1 MSTVIVVALSLWLT
15 IEVVSLIRAGLG
27 APHAPSRMRLAVVA
41 VEAVMVV
48 IVTRALVPW
57 NHLTQW
63 IWVVA
68 VAGMVAGLA
77 LAASRWP
84 RLPAVQP
91 GVSTIR
97 TAASGIQLVVLA
109 GIGLLVA
116 STFR

>member
-1 MSTVIVVALSLWLT
+1 MTTVIVVALSLWLI
-15 IEVVSLIRAGLG
+15 IEVVSVISAGLG

-41 VEAVMVV
+41 AEAVMVV
-48 IVTRALVPW
+48 VVTRALVPW

-68 VAGMVAGLA
+68 VAGATVGVA
-77 LAASRWP
+77 LAVVRWSQ
-84 RLPAVQP
+84 LPAVQP
-91 GVSTIR
+91 GVSTTR
-97 TAASGIQLVVLA
+97 TAASAIQLVVLA